1 MSYTH
6 NEADVTVQMTANDA
20 PSPYAA
26 SANSEYQVA
35 TAAWHAFDHSG
46 TAHWASAYGTGPWWL
61 CYDFGSTLYAVNSY
75 TLTASAAT
83 TEAPKT
89 WKFQGS
95 NNGID
100 WTDLDTQTNASAW
113 SASETRTFSFTNTT
127 DYRYYRVYIT
137 ETQGATYASFYEVEM
152 FESAG
157 SIDASFSENATASD
171 SFDSLIDELSESSTV
186 GDTITAGFLLSSEIS
201 DAATA
206 SDVFEAFLNATDI
219 EDNITASDSFEIGL
233 AYTAEISD
241 SATASDT
248 FELFPVYP
256 EAVEESLDFGDA
268 DEILLTMRP
277 SISDGLD
284 LSGISFPGWLAAVS
298 DSIFIYD
305 AIRNGWIVT
314 AESTLDLADSIEII
328 LGIVVDE
335 WLTLIDS
342 ETNNWNGREIID
354 EPLTLYDISQAAKI
368 YSDSLTDTV
377 NFADTSLYSLS
388 ITILDYLGFTDLA
401 AAMRT
406 TAAAV
411 SESLEIIDAPAWAF
425 SLFVE
430 SALNLVDAS
439 TVITTFINTV
449 QSDLGLADVSSLIA
463 RVSNTVTESIVFI
476 DSVAAKGT
484 LYNVLYD
491 TLALNV
497 TVELDGEI
505 WECYVLNTPKFLP
518 SIYSGFDF
526 NSYCIFESR
535 AFGANSTGIYE
546 LTGPT
551 DAGAEI
557 HTGAILSKTDFGS
570 ANQKKFRKGYLD
582 ISGTAPKMILET
594 ESGERQA
601 YSIDAQGK
609 VTASTALKSKKWTL
623 SVAEFESLSSMKFIP
638 IILTK

>member
-1 MSYTH
+1 MGLASVENVKSMDYCFNGMPFCDFPLDITVETRKMDYAF
-6 NEADVTVQMTANDA
+6 NGIPFVTNYQTTAVTTIVQM
-20 PSPYAA
+20 
-26 SANSEYQVA
+26 
-35 TAAWHAFDHSG
+35 G
-46 TAHWASAYGTGPWWL
+46 
-61 CYDFGSTLYAVNSY
+61 
-75 TLTASAAT
+75 
-83 TEAPKT
+83 
-89 WKFQGS
+89 
-95 NNGID
+95 
-100 WTDLDTQTNASAW
+100 
-113 SASETRTFSFTNTT
+113 
-127 DYRYYRVYIT
+127 
-137 ETQGATYASFYEVEM
+137 
-152 FESAG
+152 
-157 SIDASFSENATASD
+157 
-171 SFDSLIDELSESSTV
+171 DE
-186 GDTITAGFLLSSEIS
+186 TIT
-201 DAATA
+201 
-206 SDVFEAFLNATDI
+206 
-219 EDNITASDSFEIGL
+219 
-233 AYTAEISD
+233 ISD
-241 SATASDT
+241 SPLAFNTTCLISET
-248 FELFPVYP
+248 
-256 EAVEESLDFGDA
+256 S
-268 DEILLTMRP
+268 T
-277 SISDGLD
+277 ISDL
-284 LSGISFPGWLAAVS
+284 LSGVVLAYGMEENITVS
-298 DSIFIYD
+298 DSYGRYNAACVMLESITLADVLNSYNAVVPMSEALTISDEFTARMLWLTSLEESFGLTDDLIWTWIKELIDTFQISGEPSRGILSFFEILDTLLIYD
-305 AIRNGWIVT
+305 TQKIGWGVT
-314 AESTLDLADSIEII
+314 AESTLDLADSIETI

-335 WLTLIDS
+335 WLTLIDT

-354 EPLTLYDISQAAKI
+354 ESITLYDIAQGVKV

-388 ITILDYLGFTDLA
+388 IAILEYLGFTDLA

-406 TAAAV
+406 TAASV
-411 SESLEIIDAPAWAF
+411 SESLDIADAPAWAF
-425 SLFVE
+425 PLSVE
-430 SALNLVDAS
+430 SVLNLVDAS
-439 TVITTFINTV
+439 TVITTFLNTV
-449 QSDLGLADVSSLIA
+449 QSNLGLADVSSLIA
-463 RVSNTVTESIVFI
+463 RVSSTVTESIVFI

-582 ISGTAPKMILET
+582 VSGTAPKMILET

-601 YSIDAQGK
+601 YSIDTQGK